1 MTAIA
6 MVMIIGFVALATD
19 VGLLWSERRQMQTA
33 ADAAAVAGV
42 IALRTSANVTSAAAN
57 LATLNGYTNGIN
69 GAIVTFNNPPASG
82 PYAGNS
88 TYVEVIIARPA
99 PSTYFLRV
107 LAHNPMSISTRAVSG
122 VGSASACIYALSPTG
137 NNAVSITGSS
147 SVTTSCGLLDDST
160 ASQAM
165 TVSGGSTLTAA
176 SIGVVGNYTGSG
188 YTPAPKTGVASV
200 ADPLAALQPPTVGAC
215 TATKYT
221 APNPSGTIGPGTY
234 CNGITVQGGA
244 TLYLN
249 PGLYILLGGGL
260 TVGGDSSIVGT
271 GVTFYNTGSKT
282 YSYKAINL
290 TGTSTTSLIA
300 PTSGTWAGILF
311 FQDRSIVSNDQ
322 NTVSGSSATVYQGA
336 LYFPTTPLVY
346 SGGSSA
352 TGYTIVVAYT
362 ITFSGGSSMNSN
374 YSSLAGGSPIKRS
387 PLYE

>member
-69 GAIVTFNNPPASG
+69 GAIVTVNNPPASG

-260 TVGGDSSIVGT
+260 TVGGGSSIVGT